1 MGADKRNNPKKQ
13 EGGLAHFKN
22 SILAGL
28 AGLMPL
34 ALTVLV
40 LFFIWGFIDDH
51 IVTNVNNAAQA
62 YLRTEPGKRM
72 LRSQFDWSEETLAD
86 PEKLQRK
93 IDEEYPK
100 NLGVI
105 AAVLISILFLYF
117 LGFFLRSY
125 LGKKMYGGLEG
136 MFLQLPVV
144 KKIYPHAQRV
154 TSFVFGTGPGR
165 NFRRVVA
172 VEYPRKGLYALGFVT
187 GEGLQEVV
195 DAADRSMLNVF
206 VPTSPAPVTGFVL
219 FVPDDEVITLPLTV
233 DQALGFLTTCGAGS
247 YAAKQ
252 GNFPNGVPAP
262 TSEIPEEPGENPPEV
277 ESGPPEKMD
286 DPPNTLEP
294 GKASGTPAPESDE
307 ERLERNQSGDNA

>member
-1 MGADKRNNPKKQ
+1 MGTNTPDDPGKHKS
-13 EGGLAHFKN
+13 GLAHFKI

-28 AGLMPL
+28 AALMPL
-34 ALTVLV
+34 ALTILV
-40 LFFIWGFIDDH
+40 LYFIWGFIDDN
-51 IVTNVNNAAQA
+51 IVKNINNAAQT

-72 LRSQFDWSEETLAD
+72 LRTQFDWSEEVLSD
-86 PEKLQRK
+86 RELLRQK

-105 AAVLISILFLYF
+105 AALLISLLFLYF
-117 LGFFLRSY
+117 LGFFVRSY
-125 LGKKMYGGLEG
+125 VGKKLYERLEG
-136 MFLQLPVV
+136 MFLQLPIV

-154 TSFVFGTGPGR
+154 TSFVFGTGPGK

-195 DAADRSMLNVF
+195 DVADRSMLNVF

-219 FVPDDEVITLPLTV
+219 FVPDDEVVSLPLTV

-252 GNFPNGVPAP
+252 EKSPNGVPAP
-262 TSEIPEEPGENPPEV
+262 MPEIPEPPEDCPSA
-277 ESGPPEKMD
+277 E
-286 DPPNTLEP
+286 TP
-294 GKASGTPAPESDE
+294 GKPTNINDTPNRRENGNADE
-307 ERLERNQSGDNA
+307 ETACDTDNEHGDGRQSVDGM